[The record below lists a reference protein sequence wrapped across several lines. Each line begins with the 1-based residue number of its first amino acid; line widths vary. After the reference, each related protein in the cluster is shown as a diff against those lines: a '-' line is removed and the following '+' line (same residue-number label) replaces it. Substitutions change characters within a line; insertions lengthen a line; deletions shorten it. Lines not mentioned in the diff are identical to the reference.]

1 MSGKNPARNYSV
13 IVAGGGMAGLT
24 AAAYLCK
31 AGAKV
36 SLFEKEA
43 KIGGLVNSFERGGYV
58 WDGGIRAIENSGIVA
73 PMLKQLGVQVEFLP
87 SQVAVGFG
95 SELTRLGSRQS
106 LADYRELLCRVFP
119 ASRADIE
126 AIIAEI
132 AKVMDYL
139 DVLYGIDNPLFL
151 DTMTDPKY
159 VFRTLLPWL
168 FKYIRVMPKVAKL
181 HGPVDEYLERFT
193 SNRALVDLLAQHFFR
208 KTPTYFALSYFSLYL
223 DYRYPKGG
231 TGSLS
236 AALGRF
242 ILEKGGTIRTGLGI
256 AKVIP
261 GADGGR
267 GAGGGGKVG
276 RATGSDGR
284 VIDSGG
290 TGHAYDAL
298 VWAADQKALYRS
310 LDLSALGEGETVA
323 RVRART
329 ADIAEKRGGD
339 SILTFYLA
347 MGIDPS
353 WFAERA
359 SAHFFYTPSL
369 EGLRAMDL
377 PGLEAWGRGAGLEM
391 AGKEEIFALAMRYLD
406 LTTFEISF
414 PALRDPS
421 LAPAGKTGAI
431 VSTLMDFDV
440 VRRVADEGWYG
451 EFKEAASRRVVA
463 ILDGSVFPG
472 IAAAVEDRFVSTPL
486 SIERH
491 TGNADGAITG
501 WAFTNEGI
509 PAIHDLPKVARS
521 VETPIPGVWQ
531 AGQWTFSPSGLP
543 ISVLTGKLAADAI
556 LAAAKK
562 GRL

>member
-1 MSGKNPARNYSV
+1 MTKTI

-24 AAAYLCK
+24 AAAYLCR
-31 AGAKV
+31 AGANV
-36 SLFEKEA
+36 TLFEKEA
-43 KIGGLVNSFERGGYV
+43 KVGGLVNSFERGGYV

-73 PMLKQLGVQVEFLP
+73 PMLKQLGIEVEFLP
-87 SQVAVGFG
+87 SQVSVGFG

-106 LADYRELLCRVFP
+106 LADYRELLCRIFP
-119 ASRADIE
+119 ANRADIE
-126 AIIAEI
+126 AIVAEI

-151 DTMTDPKY
+151 DTMTDPGY

-168 FKYIRVMPKVAKL
+168 FKYIRTMPKVAKL

-208 KTPTYFALSYFSLYL
+208 KTPTYFALSYFTLYL

-236 AALGRF
+236 AALERY
-242 ILEKGGTIRTGLGI
+242 ILEKGGTIRTGLSI
-256 AKVIP
+256 AKIIP
-261 GADGGR
+261 RDRIAGAHGKG
-267 GAGGGGKVG
+267 GAGG
-276 RATGSDGR
+276 
-284 VIDSGG
+284 DSGG
-290 TGHAYDAL
+290 RVVDSSGAGHSYDGL

-310 LDLSALGEGETVA
+310 LDLSALGDDDATA
-323 RVRART
+323 RVRAKA
-329 ADIAEKRGGD
+329 ADIAGKRGGD
-339 SILTFYLA
+339 SIFTLCLA
-347 MGIDPS
+347 VGLEPS

-359 SAHFFYTPSL
+359 SPHLFYTPSL
-369 EGLRAMDL
+369 EGLHAMDIA
-377 PGLEAWGRGAGLEM
+377 GLEAWGRQTGLEG

-414 PALRDPS
+414 PVLRDPS
-421 LAPAGKTGAI
+421 MAPAGKTGAI
-431 VSTLMDFDV
+431 VSSLMDYDV
-440 VRRVADEGWYG
+440 VRRIADEGWYE
-451 EFKEAASRRVVA
+451 EFKEAASRQIIG
-463 ILDGSVFPG
+463 ILNGSVFPG
-472 IAAAVEDRFVSTPL
+472 LAAAVEDRFVSTPL
-486 SIERH
+486 SIERY

-501 WAFTNEGI
+501 WAFTNDGM
-509 PAIHDLPKVARS
+509 PAVHDLPKVARS
-521 VETPIPGVWQ
+521 VQTPIPGVWQ

-543 ISVLTGKLAADAI
+543 ISSLTGKLAADAI

>member
-1 MSGKNPARNYSV
+1 MAKTY

-24 AAAYLCK
+24 AAAYLCR
-31 AGAKV
+31 AGANV
-36 SLFEKEA
+36 TLFEKEPKA
-43 KIGGLVNSFERGGYV
+43 GGLVNSFERGGYV
-58 WDGGIRAIENSGIVA
+58 WDGGIRAIENSGIVR
-73 PMLKQLGVQVEFLP
+73 PMLKQLGIEVEFLP
-87 SQVAVGFG
+87 SQVSVGFG
-95 SELTRLGSRQS
+95 RELLRLDSHMS

-126 AIIAEI
+126 AIVAEI

-151 DTMTDPKY
+151 DTMTDPRY

-168 FKYIRVMPKVAKL
+168 FRYIRAMPRVAKL

-208 KTPTYFALSYFSLYL
+208 KTPTYFALSYFTLYL

-236 AALGRF
+236 AALERF

-256 AKVIP
+256 VKVIP
-261 GADGGR
+261 GDKRGSGA
-267 GAGGGGKVG
+267 GAGGRVVDAAGGEH
-276 RATGSDGR
+276 S
-284 VIDSGG
+284 
-290 TGHAYDAL
+290 YDAL
-298 VWAADQKALYRS
+298 VWAADQKALYRC
-310 LDLSALGEGETVA
+310 LDLSAVGKGEAAA
-323 RVRART
+323 RVNARVANI
-329 ADIAEKRGGD
+329 ADKRGGD
-339 SILTFYLA
+339 SIFTLYLA
-347 MGIDPS
+347 IGLEPA

-369 EGLRAMDL
+369 EGLHAMDL
-377 PGLEAWGRGAGLEM
+377 AGFEAWGRRTGLE
-391 AGKEEIFALAMRYLD
+391 AAYKEEAFALAMRYLD

-431 VSTLMDFDV
+431 VSTLIDYDV
-440 VRRVADEGWYG
+440 VRRMRDEGWYE
-451 EFKEAASRRVVA
+451 EFKEAASRRIVA
-463 ILDGSVFPG
+463 ILDGSAFPG
-472 IAAAVEDRFVSTPL
+472 LAAAVEDRFASTPL

-501 WAFTNEGI
+501 WAFTNEGM
-509 PAIHDLPKVARS
+509 PAIHDLPKVKHS

-543 ISVLTGKLAADAI
+543 IAILTGKLAVDAI

-562 GRL
+562 GRI